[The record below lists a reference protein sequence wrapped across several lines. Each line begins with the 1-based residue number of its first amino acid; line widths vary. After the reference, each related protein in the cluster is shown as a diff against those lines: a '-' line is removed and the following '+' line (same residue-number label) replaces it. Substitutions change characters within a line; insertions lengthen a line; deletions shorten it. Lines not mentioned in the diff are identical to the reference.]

1 MFGKKKQLWF
11 SEHLDENIKALN
23 EGDQGRISWIFCVFS
38 EGDSYAKLQ
47 ASKVL
52 NNVLKALDFN
62 DIIRIDTQMRQTTS
76 MEWTIN
82 WREQNIDDFFTSKMN
97 VEERQAVLIFA
108 SFNPNGFIR
117 EKAVR
122 RLSKFNSSLPYIILR
137 QNDWVLQ
144 VRQAAREA
152 FDKRMQNLAKGELLA
167 ALPYAEKLKWSTR
180 GSHGEYTQIFFNKLL
195 SQEHREDLVNGLR
208 SDNIRTRRICIEALF
223 EVSQPDIE
231 LALNQL
237 KYEPEPFLRTILFE
251 KIRNTGQDMKE
262 PSYIM
267 LNDKFARNRALALQ
281 YLNVKQEN
289 IYDISMKLLFDKDA
303 YIRALAR
310 SIIKQYKSDFNFR
323 KIYLENIEPF
333 GAPAILGLGETGQAD
348 DTEIIENYL
357 NDKRAAIVRAAL
369 ISLMKL
375 KSEKYKTLI
384 TEKLMDNRIGVVK
397 TAQKLFIKYNVAD
410 YNKVFEI
417 FKEASYEY
425 TKIKCTA
432 ILFKAS
438 KWERLIYM
446 LEVLSS
452 TEESV
457 VKLSLQFIQSWIF
470 GFNRSY
476 IQASSQQKDKIQMLI
491 ELQKEKLSSN
501 LARELLFLLN

>member
-1 MFGKKKQLWF
+1 MFWKKKRGW
-11 SEHLDENIKALN
+11 SGEHLDENIKNLN
-23 EGDQGRISWIFCVFS
+23 EGELRRIPWIFCVFS
-38 EGDSYAKLQ
+38 EGDSNAKLQ
-47 ASKVL
+47 ASRVL
-52 NNVLKALDFN
+52 NNVLKGLDFN

-76 MEWTIN
+76 MEWSIN
-82 WREQNIDDFFTSKMN
+82 WCEQKIDDFFTSRMN
-97 VEERQAVLIFA
+97 IDECQAVLIFA

-122 RLSKFNSSLPYIILR
+122 RLSGYDGSLPYIILR

-144 VRQAAREA
+144 VRQAAHEA
-152 FDKRMQNLAKGELLA
+152 FDKRMQNLVKGELLA
-167 ALPYAEKLKWSTR
+167 ALPYAEKLKWSSR
-180 GSHGEYTQIFFNKLL
+180 GSHGEYTQIFFNKLV
-195 SQEHREDLVNGLR
+195 SREHREDLVDGLR

-223 EVSQPDIE
+223 EASQPDIE

-237 KYEPEPFLRTILFE
+237 KYEPEPFLRTILFD

-262 PSYIM
+262 TSYIM
-267 LNDKFARNRALALQ
+267 LNDKFARNRAMALQ
-281 YLNVKQEN
+281 YLNDKQEN
-289 IYDISMKLLFDKDA
+289 IYDISMKLLFDKDT

-333 GAPAILGLGETGQAD
+333 GVPAILGLGETGQAD

-375 KSEKYKTLI
+375 KSEKYKMLI
-384 TEKLMDNRIGVVK
+384 TEKLMDSRIGVVK
-397 TAQKLFIKYNVAD
+397 TAQRLFIKYNVAD

-417 FKEASYEY
+417 FKETSYEY
-425 TKIKCTA
+425 TQIKCTA

-446 LEVLSS
+446 LEALSS

-476 IQASSQQKDKIQMLI
+476 IQASSQQKDEIQMLI
-491 ELQKEKLSSN
+491 EIQKEKLSSN